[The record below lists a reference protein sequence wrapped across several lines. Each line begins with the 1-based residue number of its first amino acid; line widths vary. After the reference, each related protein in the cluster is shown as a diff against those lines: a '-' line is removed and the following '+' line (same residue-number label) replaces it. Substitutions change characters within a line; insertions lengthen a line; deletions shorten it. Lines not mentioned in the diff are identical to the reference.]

1 MEAIVSPESWQQ
13 AALLIGQGEER
24 VSEFKQPPSVR
35 QADRGS
41 KGWRWGSGVLSP
53 EPIFNPRGQIRD
65 FSGAG
70 EGDPGPWRWDH
81 SLIPHGLRG
90 VPTRPLGGPPEP
102 EASSEVCGPARWPSR
117 TAASPAGSDSAHAA
131 PATRPNAKPFLL
143 AAAEEPPATLAS
155 AAPASLT
162 SQHPGRA
169 CPSQALRVERPRVR
183 QERVHA
189 SGLAGGSSRPLCPV
203 GLSAS
208 AAHGHLLPQ
217 RQDDA
222 SRVPPARDRSPGV

>member
-1 MEAIVSPESWQQ
+1 MCLSLNSPHLSLGQTG
-13 AALLIGQGEER
+13 AARAGGGALECFPPNPFLTHVAKYGTFRGR
-24 VSEFKQPPSVR
+24 GGGPRTPAVGPQP
-35 QADRGS
+35 
-41 KGWRWGSGVLSP
+41 
-53 EPIFNPRGQIRD
+53 NPTWPPRHP
-65 FSGAG
+65 AG
-70 EGDPGPWRWDH
+70 
-81 SLIPHGLRG
+81 
-90 VPTRPLGGPPEP
+90 PLGGPPEP
-102 EASSEVCGPARWPSR
+102 EASSEVCGPTRRPSR

-169 CPSQALRVERPRVR
+169 CPSQASRVEQPRVR

-189 SGLAGGSSRPLCPV
+189 SGLAGSSSRPLCPV